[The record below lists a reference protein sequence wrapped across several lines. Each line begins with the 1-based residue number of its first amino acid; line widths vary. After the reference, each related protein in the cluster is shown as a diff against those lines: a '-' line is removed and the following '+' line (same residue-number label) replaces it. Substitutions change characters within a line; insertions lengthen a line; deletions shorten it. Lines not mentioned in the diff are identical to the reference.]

1 MCSDRQVRK
10 DHLFII
16 AVISTLIFSSM
27 TVVNGF
33 TNTVNGQTNA
43 TQANSTNNVTG
54 LVNTQDI
61 PLEKVHVG
69 DIEMAYKMFGKGD
82 PILLIAALGMSMDGW
97 DPTILRELSS
107 NHTVIIFDNRGVG
120 NTTAGTKQ
128 FSIQQFANDSAGLL
142 DALKIQ
148 KANVLGYSMGSFI
161 AQQLTLTHPEK
172 VDRLVLVSS
181 TCGGKENIP
190 ISPADLELGK
200 KLLSSIVN
208 NTSIEPQE
216 IKTVISNSFGPT
228 WIKQHPNFLE
238 SIPTNPKDF
247 IPSSMTLDTW
257 VQQNNIAVNWQ
268 STNWSGV
275 CSQLPNISKPTLV
288 MTGNEDVSVPTANSL
303 IIAEKIP
310 GAWLVQMKNAGHQI
324 TSQYPD
330 EISKILNTFLS
341 TSGQSS

>member
-1 MCSDRQVRK
+1 
-10 DHLFII
+10 
-16 AVISTLIFSSM
+16 M

-82 PILLIAALGMSMDGW
+82 PILLISALGVSMDGW

-181 TCGGKENIP
+181 TCGGKESIP
-190 ISPADLELGK
+190 NSPADLELGK

-216 IKTVISNSFGPT
+216 IKTVISNNFGPT

-238 SIPTNPKDF
+238 TIPTNPKDF

-257 VQQNNIAVNWQ
+257 VQQNYITKNWQ

-288 MTGNEDVSVPTANSL
+288 MTGNEDVTVPTANSL